1 MMRAR
6 NACRCRS
13 RMSRRW
19 VPIRKQAA
27 EPSSMPSSLRLG
39 TDPIWPAAATPGRFG
54 VQCQIEGTNVL
65 YLIRARTRRKDV
77 RRPGEFLSRPAEGSA
92 FAIRTSSL
100 SRSFGKFVA
109 VDGVDLSVEHGEL
122 FSLLGPNG
130 AGKTTT
136 IKMLCCLLRPT
147 GGTATI
153 MGYDI
158 GHEPLAVKGIIDVSP
173 QESAI
178 ADRLNAWENLSLM
191 AGLHGLDK
199 QTTRKRSGELLDM
212 MGLTE
217 RANERVK
224 KYSGG
229 MKRRL
234 SIAMALVSDPQ
245 VLFLDEPTLGLD
257 PQSRRAI
264 WEHIEHLKGKKTI
277 LLTTHYLEEADA
289 LADRVA
295 IIDEG
300 KIVSE
305 GSPAQLKSSIAGT
318 SVTVVEAENVTEAAI
333 DALRQ
338 VYAAVRT
345 VNGRIEIEAEEAGVY
360 EVQDILRPL
369 GVTIQ
374 STYRKQV
381 TLDDVFLR
389 LTGKQLRE

>member
-1 MMRAR
+1 M
-6 NACRCRS
+6 
-13 RMSRRW
+13 
-19 VPIRKQAA
+19 
-27 EPSSMPSSLRLG
+27 
-39 TDPIWPAAATPGRFG
+39 
-54 VQCQIEGTNVL
+54 
-65 YLIRARTRRKDV
+65 
-77 RRPGEFLSRPAEGSA
+77 SRPADGSA
-92 FAIRTSSL
+92 FAIQTSSL

-158 GHEPLAVKGIIDVSP
+158 RHEPLAVKGIIDVSP

-178 ADRLNAWENLSLM
+178 AERLNAWENLSLM

-212 MGLTE
+212 MGLAE
-217 RANERVK
+217 RAKERVK

-300 KIVSE
+300 KIISE